1 MWEASAHVCIIC
13 INHNSVVSM
22 GKRLENNGFS
32 MGRQELLEYLLKEVE
47 KFGFSVF
54 ADEMFPIP
62 AIVNTDD
69 KIMIYSSIEV
79 TPFEIAHELIHI
91 INKDSHRGK
100 YFDAINPQEA
110 RANHEAILLL
120 WEIFEANGGNYEY
133 FNVFVNTTDAPFE
146 LAESIIKNE
155 YLELH
160 EAITEIFE
168 NEIKVSI
175 NKQEMHDYIVDYIS
189 YFDVIE
195 AINVYQFLDHYHLS
209 HNFFNMAE
217 KEFQLL
223 LGTN

>member
-1 MWEASAHVCIIC
+1 MS
-13 INHNSVVSM
+13 
-22 GKRLENNGFS
+22 
-32 MGRQELLEYLLKEVE
+32 RQELLEYLLEEIE
-47 KFGFSVF
+47 KCGFKICDIKS
-54 ADEMFPIP
+54 MPLP
-62 AIVNTDD
+62 AVVNVDARV
-69 KIMIYSSIEV
+69 MIYNSDEA
-79 TPFEIAHELIHI
+79 TPFEVAHELIHI
-91 INKDSHRGK
+91 INKDNHRGK
-100 YFDAINPQEA
+100 YFDAINPQEV

-120 WEIFEANGGNYEY
+120 WEIFEANGGSYEY

-146 LAESIIKNE
+146 LSESIIKNE

-168 NEIKVSI
+168 DEIKVSI

-195 AINVYQFLDHYHLS
+195 AINVYQFLDRYHLS

-223 LGTN
+223 LVTN

>member
-1 MWEASAHVCIIC
+1 MS
-13 INHNSVVSM
+13 
-22 GKRLENNGFS
+22 
-32 MGRQELLEYLLKEVE
+32 RQELLEYLLEEIE
-47 KFGFSVF
+47 KCGFKICDIKS
-54 ADEMFPIP
+54 MPLP
-62 AIVNTDD
+62 AVINVDARV
-69 KIMIYSSIEV
+69 MIYNSDEA
-79 TPFEIAHELIHI
+79 TPFEVAHELIHI
-91 INKDSHRGK
+91 INKDKHRGK
-100 YFDAINPQEA
+100 YFDAINPQEV

-120 WEIFEANGGNYEY
+120 WEIFIANGGRYEY
-133 FNVFVNTTDAPFE
+133 FNVFVNITDAPFE

-168 NEIKVSI
+168 DEIKVSI

-195 AINVYQFLDHYHLS
+195 DINVYQFLDRYHLS

>member
-1 MWEASAHVCIIC
+1 MS
-13 INHNSVVSM
+13 
-22 GKRLENNGFS
+22 
-32 MGRQELLEYLLKEVE
+32 RQELLEYLLEEIE
-47 KFGFSVF
+47 KCGFKICDIKS
-54 ADEMFPIP
+54 MPLP
-62 AIVNTDD
+62 AVINVDARV
-69 KIMIYSSIEV
+69 MIYNSDEA
-79 TPFEIAHELIHI
+79 TPFEVAHELIHI
-91 INKDSHRGK
+91 INKDKHRGK
-100 YFDAINPQEA
+100 YFDAINPQEV

-120 WEIFEANGGNYEY
+120 WEIFIANGGSYEY
-133 FNVFVNTTDAPFE
+133 FNVFVNITDAPFE

-168 NEIKVSI
+168 DEIKVSI

-195 AINVYQFLDHYHLS
+195 DINVYQFLDRYHLS

-217 KEFQLL
+217 KEFQQL

>member
-1 MWEASAHVCIIC
+1 MS
-13 INHNSVVSM
+13 
-22 GKRLENNGFS
+22 
-32 MGRQELLEYLLKEVE
+32 RQELLEYLLEEIE
-47 KFGFSVF
+47 KCGFKICDIKS
-54 ADEMFPIP
+54 MPLP
-62 AIVNTDD
+62 AVVNVDARV
-69 KIMIYSSIEV
+69 MIYNSDEA
-79 TPFEIAHELIHI
+79 TPFEVAHELIHI
-91 INKDSHRGK
+91 INKDNHRGK
-100 YFDAINPQEA
+100 YFDAINPQEV

-120 WEIFEANGGNYEY
+120 WEIFEANGGSYEY

-146 LAESIIKNE
+146 LAEPIIKNE

-168 NEIKVSI
+168 DEIKVSI

-223 LGTN
+223 LETN

>member
-1 MWEASAHVCIIC
+1 MS
-13 INHNSVVSM
+13 
-22 GKRLENNGFS
+22 
-32 MGRQELLEYLLKEVE
+32 RQELLEYLLEEIE
-47 KFGFSVF
+47 KCGFKICDIKS
-54 ADEMFPIP
+54 MPLP
-62 AIVNTDD
+62 AVVNVDARV
-69 KIMIYSSIEV
+69 MIYNSDEA
-79 TPFEIAHELIHI
+79 TPFEVAHELIHI
-91 INKDSHRGK
+91 INKDNHRGK

-120 WEIFEANGGNYEY
+120 WEIFEANGGSYEY

-168 NEIKVSI
+168 DEIKVSI

-195 AINVYQFLDHYHLS
+195 AINIYQFLDHYHLS

>member
-1 MWEASAHVCIIC
+1 MS
-13 INHNSVVSM
+13 
-22 GKRLENNGFS
+22 
-32 MGRQELLEYLLKEVE
+32 RQELLEYLLEEIE
-47 KFGFSVF
+47 KCGFKICDIKS
-54 ADEMFPIP
+54 MPLP
-62 AIVNTDD
+62 AVINVDARV
-69 KIMIYSSIEV
+69 MIYNSDEA
-79 TPFEIAHELIHI
+79 TPFEVAHELIHI
-91 INKDSHRGK
+91 INKDKHRGK
-100 YFDAINPQEA
+100 YFDAINPQEV

-120 WEIFEANGGNYEY
+120 WEIFEANGGSYEY

-168 NEIKVSI
+168 DEIKVSI

-195 AINVYQFLDHYHLS
+195 AINVYQFLDRYHLS

-223 LGTN
+223 LVTN

>member
-1 MWEASAHVCIIC
+1 MS
-13 INHNSVVSM
+13 
-22 GKRLENNGFS
+22 
-32 MGRQELLEYLLKEVE
+32 RQELLEYLLEEIE
-47 KFGFSVF
+47 KCGFKICDIKS
-54 ADEMFPIP
+54 MPLP
-62 AIVNTDD
+62 AVINVDARV
-69 KIMIYSSIEV
+69 MIYNSDEA
-79 TPFEIAHELIHI
+79 TPFEVAHELIHI
-91 INKDSHRGK
+91 INKDKHRGK
-100 YFDAINPQEA
+100 YFDAINPQEV

-120 WEIFEANGGNYEY
+120 WEIFIANGGSYEY
-133 FNVFVNTTDAPFE
+133 FNVFVNITDAPFE

-168 NEIKVSI
+168 DEIKVSI
-175 NKQEMHDYIVDYIS
+175 NKQEMHDYIVDYIG

-195 AINVYQFLDHYHLS
+195 AINVYQFLDRYHLS

>member
-1 MWEASAHVCIIC
+1 MS
-13 INHNSVVSM
+13 
-22 GKRLENNGFS
+22 
-32 MGRQELLEYLLKEVE
+32 RQELLEYLLEEIE
-47 KFGFSVF
+47 KCGFKICDIKS
-54 ADEMFPIP
+54 MPLP
-62 AIVNTDD
+62 AVINVDARV
-69 KIMIYSSIEV
+69 MIYNSDEA
-79 TPFEIAHELIHI
+79 TPFEVAHELIHI
-91 INKDSHRGK
+91 INKDKHRGK
-100 YFDAINPQEA
+100 YFDAINPQEV

-120 WEIFEANGGNYEY
+120 WEIFIANGGSYEY
-133 FNVFVNTTDAPFE
+133 FNVFVNITDAPFE

-168 NEIKVSI
+168 DEIKVSI

-195 AINVYQFLDHYHLS
+195 DINVYQFLDRYHLS

-223 LGTN
+223 FGTN

>member
-1 MWEASAHVCIIC
+1 MS
-13 INHNSVVSM
+13 
-22 GKRLENNGFS
+22 
-32 MGRQELLEYLLKEVE
+32 RQELLEYLLEEIE
-47 KFGFSVF
+47 KCGFKICDIKS
-54 ADEMFPIP
+54 MPLP
-62 AIVNTDD
+62 AVVNVDARV
-69 KIMIYSSIEV
+69 MIYNSDEA
-79 TPFEIAHELIHI
+79 TPFEVAHELIHI
-91 INKDSHRGK
+91 INKDNHRGK
-100 YFDAINPQEA
+100 YFDAINPQEV

-120 WEIFEANGGNYEY
+120 WEIFEANGGSYEY

-168 NEIKVSI
+168 DEIKVNI
-175 NKQEMHDYIVDYIS
+175 NKQEMYDYIVDYIS

>member
-1 MWEASAHVCIIC
+1 MS
-13 INHNSVVSM
+13 
-22 GKRLENNGFS
+22 
-32 MGRQELLEYLLKEVE
+32 RQELLEYLLEEIE
-47 KFGFSVF
+47 KCGFKICDIKS
-54 ADEMFPIP
+54 MPLP
-62 AIVNTDD
+62 AVINVDARV
-69 KIMIYSSIEV
+69 MIYNSDEA
-79 TPFEIAHELIHI
+79 TPFEVAHELIHI
-91 INKDSHRGK
+91 INKDNHRGK
-100 YFDAINPQEA
+100 YFDAINPQEV

-120 WEIFEANGGNYEY
+120 WEIFIANGGSYEY
-133 FNVFVNTTDAPFE
+133 FNVFVNITDAPFE

-168 NEIKVSI
+168 DEIKVSI

-195 AINVYQFLDHYHLS
+195 AINVYQFLDRYHLS

>member
-1 MWEASAHVCIIC
+1 MS
-13 INHNSVVSM
+13 
-22 GKRLENNGFS
+22 
-32 MGRQELLEYLLKEVE
+32 RQELLEYLLEEIE
-47 KFGFSVF
+47 KCGFKICDIKS
-54 ADEMFPIP
+54 MPLP
-62 AIVNTDD
+62 AVVNVDARV
-69 KIMIYSSIEV
+69 MIYNSDEA
-79 TPFEIAHELIHI
+79 TPFEVAHELIHI
-91 INKDSHRGK
+91 INKDNHRGK
-100 YFDAINPQEA
+100 YFDAINPQEV

-120 WEIFEANGGNYEY
+120 WEIFEANGGSYEY

-195 AINVYQFLDHYHLS
+195 AINIYQFLDHYHLS

-223 LGTN
+223 LGTD

>member
-1 MWEASAHVCIIC
+1 MS
-13 INHNSVVSM
+13 
-22 GKRLENNGFS
+22 
-32 MGRQELLEYLLKEVE
+32 RQELLEYLLEEIE
-47 KFGFSVF
+47 KCGFKICDIKS
-54 ADEMFPIP
+54 MPLP
-62 AIVNTDD
+62 AVVNVDARV
-69 KIMIYSSIEV
+69 MIYNSDEV
-79 TPFEIAHELIHI
+79 TPFEVAHELIHI
-91 INKDSHRGK
+91 INKDNHRGK
-100 YFDAINPQEA
+100 YFDAINPQEV

-146 LAESIIKNE
+146 LAESIIKKE
-155 YLELH
+155 CLELH

-168 NEIKVSI
+168 DEIKVSI

-195 AINVYQFLDHYHLS
+195 TINIYQFLDRYHLS

>member
-1 MWEASAHVCIIC
+1 MS
-13 INHNSVVSM
+13 
-22 GKRLENNGFS
+22 
-32 MGRQELLEYLLKEVE
+32 RQELLEYLLEEIE
-47 KFGFSVF
+47 KCGFKICDIKS
-54 ADEMFPIP
+54 MPLP
-62 AIVNTDD
+62 AVVNVDARV
-69 KIMIYSSIEV
+69 MIYNSDEA
-79 TPFEIAHELIHI
+79 TPFEVAHELIHI
-91 INKDSHRGK
+91 INKDNHRGK
-100 YFDAINPQEA
+100 YFDAINPQEV

-120 WEIFEANGGNYEY
+120 WEIFEANGGSYEY

-168 NEIKVSI
+168 DEIKVSI

-195 AINVYQFLDHYHLS
+195 AINVYQFLDRYHLS
-209 HNFFNMAE
+209 HNLFNMAE

>member
-1 MWEASAHVCIIC
+1 MS
-13 INHNSVVSM
+13 
-22 GKRLENNGFS
+22 
-32 MGRQELLEYLLKEVE
+32 RQELLEYLLEEIE
-47 KFGFSVF
+47 KCGFKICDIKS
-54 ADEMFPIP
+54 MPLP
-62 AIVNTDD
+62 AVINVDARV
-69 KIMIYSSIEV
+69 MIYNSDEA
-79 TPFEIAHELIHI
+79 TPFEVAHELIHI
-91 INKDSHRGK
+91 INKDKHRGK
-100 YFDAINPQEA
+100 YFDAINPQEVS
-110 RANHEAILLL
+110 ANHEAILLL
-120 WEIFEANGGNYEY
+120 WEIFIANGGSYEY
-133 FNVFVNTTDAPFE
+133 FNVFVNITDAPFE

-168 NEIKVSI
+168 DEIKVSI

-195 AINVYQFLDHYHLS
+195 DINVYQFLDRYHLS

>member
-1 MWEASAHVCIIC
+1 MS
-13 INHNSVVSM
+13 
-22 GKRLENNGFS
+22 
-32 MGRQELLEYLLKEVE
+32 RQELLEYLLEEIE
-47 KFGFSVF
+47 KCGFKICDIKS
-54 ADEMFPIP
+54 MPLP
-62 AIVNTDD
+62 AVINVDARV
-69 KIMIYSSIEV
+69 MIYNSDEA
-79 TPFEIAHELIHI
+79 TPFEVAHELIHI
-91 INKDSHRGK
+91 INKDKHRGK
-100 YFDAINPQEA
+100 YFDAINPQEV
-110 RANHEAILLL
+110 RANHEAILPL
-120 WEIFEANGGNYEY
+120 WEIFIANGGSYEY
-133 FNVFVNTTDAPFE
+133 FNVFVNITDAPFE

-168 NEIKVSI
+168 DEIKVSI

-195 AINVYQFLDHYHLS
+195 DINVYQFLDRYHLS

>member
-1 MWEASAHVCIIC
+1 MS
-13 INHNSVVSM
+13 
-22 GKRLENNGFS
+22 
-32 MGRQELLEYLLKEVE
+32 RQELLEYLLEEIE
-47 KFGFSVF
+47 KCGFKICDIKS
-54 ADEMFPIP
+54 MPLP
-62 AIVNTDD
+62 AVVNVDARV
-69 KIMIYSSIEV
+69 MIYNSDEA
-79 TPFEIAHELIHI
+79 TPFEVAHELIHI
-91 INKDSHRGK
+91 INKDNHRGK
-100 YFDAINPQEA
+100 YFDAINPQEV

-120 WEIFEANGGNYEY
+120 WEIFEANGGSYEY

-168 NEIKVSI
+168 DEIKVSI

-195 AINVYQFLDHYHLS
+195 AINVYQFLDRYHLS

-223 LGTN
+223 LGTD

>member
-1 MWEASAHVCIIC
+1 MS
-13 INHNSVVSM
+13 
-22 GKRLENNGFS
+22 
-32 MGRQELLEYLLKEVE
+32 RQELLEYLLEEIE
-47 KFGFSVF
+47 KCGFKICDIKS
-54 ADEMFPIP
+54 MPLP
-62 AIVNTDD
+62 AVVNVDARV
-69 KIMIYSSIEV
+69 MIYNSDEA
-79 TPFEIAHELIHI
+79 TPFEVAHELIHI
-91 INKDSHRGK
+91 INKDKHRGK
-100 YFDAINPQEA
+100 YFDAINPQEV

-120 WEIFEANGGNYEY
+120 WEIFIANGGSYEY
-133 FNVFVNTTDAPFE
+133 FNVFVNITDAPFE

-168 NEIKVSI
+168 DEIKVSI

-217 KEFQLL
+217 KEFQQL
-223 LGTN
+223 LGVG

>member
-1 MWEASAHVCIIC
+1 MS
-13 INHNSVVSM
+13 
-22 GKRLENNGFS
+22 
-32 MGRQELLEYLLKEVE
+32 RQELLEYLLEEIE
-47 KFGFSVF
+47 KCGFKICDIKS
-54 ADEMFPIP
+54 MPLP
-62 AIVNTDD
+62 AVVNVDARV
-69 KIMIYSSIEV
+69 MIYNSDEA
-79 TPFEIAHELIHI
+79 TPFEVAHELIHI
-91 INKDSHRGK
+91 INKDNHRGK

-120 WEIFEANGGNYEY
+120 WEIFEANGGSYEY

-168 NEIKVSI
+168 DEIKVSI

-195 AINVYQFLDHYHLS
+195 AVNIYQFLDRYHLS
-209 HNFFNMAE
+209 HNFYNMAE
-217 KEFQLL
+217 IEFQHL
-223 LGTN
+223 LGTV

>member
-1 MWEASAHVCIIC
+1 MS
-13 INHNSVVSM
+13 
-22 GKRLENNGFS
+22 
-32 MGRQELLEYLLKEVE
+32 RQELLEYLLEEIE
-47 KFGFSVF
+47 KCGFKICDIKS
-54 ADEMFPIP
+54 MPLP
-62 AIVNTDD
+62 AVVNVDARV
-69 KIMIYSSIEV
+69 MIYNSDEA
-79 TPFEIAHELIHI
+79 TPFEVAHELIHI
-91 INKDSHRGK
+91 INKDNHRGK
-100 YFDAINPQEA
+100 YFDAINPQEV

-120 WEIFEANGGNYEY
+120 WEIFEANGGSYEY

-155 YLELH
+155 YLEMH

-168 NEIKVSI
+168 DEIKVSI

>member
-1 MWEASAHVCIIC
+1 MS
-13 INHNSVVSM
+13 
-22 GKRLENNGFS
+22 
-32 MGRQELLEYLLKEVE
+32 RQELLEYLLEEIE
-47 KFGFSVF
+47 KCGFKICDIKS
-54 ADEMFPIP
+54 MPLP
-62 AIVNTDD
+62 AVVNVDARV
-69 KIMIYSSIEV
+69 MIYNSDEA
-79 TPFEIAHELIHI
+79 TPFEVAHELIHI
-91 INKDSHRGK
+91 INKDNHRGK

-120 WEIFEANGGNYEY
+120 WEIFEANGGSYEY

-168 NEIKVSI
+168 DEIKVSI
-175 NKQEMHDYIVDYIS
+175 NKQEMHDYIVDYIG

>member
-1 MWEASAHVCIIC
+1 MS
-13 INHNSVVSM
+13 
-22 GKRLENNGFS
+22 
-32 MGRQELLEYLLKEVE
+32 RQELLEYLLEEIE
-47 KFGFSVF
+47 KCGFKICDIKS
-54 ADEMFPIP
+54 MPLP
-62 AIVNTDD
+62 AVVNVDARV
-69 KIMIYSSIEV
+69 MIYNSDEA
-79 TPFEIAHELIHI
+79 TPFEVAHELIHI
-91 INKDSHRGK
+91 INKDKHRGK
-100 YFDAINPQEA
+100 YFDAINPQEV

-120 WEIFEANGGNYEY
+120 WEIFIANGGSYEY
-133 FNVFVNTTDAPFE
+133 FNVFVNITDAPFE

-168 NEIKVSI
+168 DEIKVSI

-195 AINVYQFLDHYHLS
+195 DINVYQFLDRYHLS

>member
-1 MWEASAHVCIIC
+1 MS
-13 INHNSVVSM
+13 
-22 GKRLENNGFS
+22 
-32 MGRQELLEYLLKEVE
+32 RQELLEYLLEEIE
-47 KFGFSVF
+47 KCGFKICDIKS
-54 ADEMFPIP
+54 MPLP
-62 AIVNTDD
+62 AVINVDARV
-69 KIMIYSSIEV
+69 MIYNSDEA
-79 TPFEIAHELIHI
+79 TPFEVAHELIHI
-91 INKDSHRGK
+91 INKDKHRGK
-100 YFDAINPQEA
+100 YFDAINPQEV

-120 WEIFEANGGNYEY
+120 WEIFIANGGSYEY
-133 FNVFVNTTDAPFE
+133 FNVFVNITDAPFE

-168 NEIKVSI
+168 DELKVSI
-175 NKQEMHDYIVDYIS
+175 NKQEMHEYIVDYIS

-223 LGTN
+223 LETN

>member
-1 MWEASAHVCIIC
+1 MS
-13 INHNSVVSM
+13 
-22 GKRLENNGFS
+22 
-32 MGRQELLEYLLKEVE
+32 RQELLEYLLEEIE
-47 KFGFSVF
+47 KCGFKICDIKS
-54 ADEMFPIP
+54 MPLP
-62 AIVNTDD
+62 AVVNVDARV
-69 KIMIYSSIEV
+69 MIYNSDEA
-79 TPFEIAHELIHI
+79 TPFEAAHELIHI
-91 INKDSHRGK
+91 INKDNHRGK

-120 WEIFEANGGNYEY
+120 WEIFEANGGSYEY
-133 FNVFVNTTDAPFE
+133 FNVFMNTTDAPFE

-168 NEIKVSI
+168 DEIKVSI

>member
-1 MWEASAHVCIIC
+1 MS
-13 INHNSVVSM
+13 
-22 GKRLENNGFS
+22 
-32 MGRQELLEYLLKEVE
+32 RQELLEYLLEEIE
-47 KFGFSVF
+47 KCGFKICDIKS
-54 ADEMFPIP
+54 MPLP
-62 AIVNTDD
+62 AVINVDARV
-69 KIMIYSSIEV
+69 MIYNSDEA
-79 TPFEIAHELIHI
+79 TPFEVAHELIHI
-91 INKDSHRGK
+91 INKDKHRGK
-100 YFDAINPQEA
+100 YFDAINPQEV

-120 WEIFEANGGNYEY
+120 WEIFIANGGSYEY
-133 FNVFVNTTDAPFE
+133 FNVFVNITDAPFE

-168 NEIKVSI
+168 DEIKVSI

-223 LGTN
+223 LETN

>member
-1 MWEASAHVCIIC
+1 MS
-13 INHNSVVSM
+13 
-22 GKRLENNGFS
+22 
-32 MGRQELLEYLLKEVE
+32 RQELLEYLLEEIE
-47 KFGFSVF
+47 KCGFKICDIKS
-54 ADEMFPIP
+54 MPLP
-62 AIVNTDD
+62 AVVNVDARV
-69 KIMIYSSIEV
+69 MIYNSDEA
-79 TPFEIAHELIHI
+79 TPFEVAHELIHI
-91 INKDSHRGK
+91 INKDNHRGK

-120 WEIFEANGGNYEY
+120 WEIFEANGGSYEY

-168 NEIKVSI
+168 DEIKVSI

-195 AINVYQFLDHYHLS
+195 AINVYQFLDRYHLS

-217 KEFQLL
+217 KEFRLL